1 MFGISGGSFG
11 GSGVRKY
18 AVVSDLPLTGVKP
31 GTLAHVEE
39 NLQGDSALYLWSG
52 TQLSGG
58 WYKVA
63 TVNLAP
69 SLTQGPEEAYALPTD
84 GSPITI
90 SLTAEDPEGLPI
102 SWSYQVSDGTL
113 DGVAVVAQDGG
124 TFTLTADEAA
134 VTNQT
139 AGAFS
144 LTFVASDGVSLSAA
158 TSTFTLAFS
167 VGPASP
173 GSLTLESVL
182 DPIST
187 FGVEFEYIIAGEPGV
202 LFALNTT
209 DATLGGVYALDV
221 SDPTAISLLGFYK
234 PPGMALGISVGA
246 SYSNGRLA
254 FSAADRLVCVDVSNT
269 ASMSEMFTK
278 VGSDGIAGFSG
289 DFILMTENP
298 GGYLTLDMTGAII
311 DTVTPFGFASN
322 CRTPFQHP
330 SNYEGNLFAVYTT
343 DTGSG
348 RRALLAEVSATGAIT
363 VTAPFPAEPTGSA
376 LQAYHIGHFDGQKLI
391 FAVNATGEA
400 ARLFDVTD
408 PTNPVYHPIPE
419 VTAGATENGSGVLSP
434 WYYNAT
440 ILDGFAY
447 LGLTRAA
454 QQYRIFDVSAPE
466 SPVDLGLTSSA
477 DLPHDNTPRPMLAF
491 DGGQMF
497 AIADLDKTLRVL
509 K

>member
-18 AVVSDLPLTGVKP
+18 AVVADLPLTGVKP
-31 GTLAHVEE
+31 GALAHVEQ
-39 NLQGDSALYLWSG
+39 NLAGESALYLWSG

-69 SLTQGPEEAYALPTD
+69 ALTQGPDEAYALPTD
-84 GSPITI
+84 GSPITL
-90 SLTAEDPEGLPI
+90 SLVAEDPEGLPI
-102 SWSYQVSDGTL
+102 SWSYQVSDGSL
-113 DGVAVVAQDGG
+113 DGVAEVIQDGG
-124 TFTLTADEAA
+124 NFMVAADPAA
-134 VTNQT
+134 VAGKTP
-139 AGAFS
+139 GAFS
-144 LTFVASDGVSLSAA
+144 ITFVASDGVSLSAA
-158 TSTFTLAFS
+158 TSSFTLAFS
-167 VGPASP
+167 AGPASP
-173 GSLTLESVL
+173 GSMTLEATL
-182 DPIST
+182 DPVAT

-221 SDPTAISLLGFYK
+221 SDPTAISLLGFYQ
-234 PPGMALGISVGA
+234 PPGMALGISIGA
-246 SYSNGRLA
+246 AYSNGRLA

-269 ASMSEMFTK
+269 ASMSEMFTQ
-278 VGSDGIAGFSG
+278 VGSDGIAGFAG

-298 GGYLTLDMTGAII
+298 GGYRTLDMTGAII
-311 DTVTPFGFASN
+311 DTVTPFGYASN

-348 RRALLAEVSATGAIT
+348 RRALLAEVSAAGAIAIT
-363 VTAPFPAEPTGSA
+363 DPFPADPA
-376 LQAYHIGHFDGQKLI
+376 APNLAYHIGTFDGQYLI
-391 FAVNATGEA
+391 FGANASGEP

-408 PTNPVYHPIPE
+408 PANTVYHPIPE
-419 VTAGATENGSGVLSP
+419 VTTGVTANSGGLLRA
-434 WYYNAT
+434 WYNNAAL
-440 ILDGFAY
+440 LDGFAY
-447 LGLTRAA
+447 LGISAA
-454 QQYRIFDVSAPE
+454 SEQYRVFDVSDPAAP
-466 SPVDLGLTSSA
+466 SDLGLTSSS
-477 DLPHDNTPRPMLAF
+477 DLPNDNTPRPMIAF
-491 DGGQMF
+491 DGGRLF